1 MYAIYAHSALLWHI
15 YIIFVYIYYYIYTSI
30 SISLV
35 NVDAYTFYIYI
46 YMYKDILL
54 SKCVSGLRKC
64 AALPEVSVTTFS
76 LPWFAGFVVA
86 WRYREIATAARNGL
100 WKNRLVDW
108 RPFWLSMLY
117 GRYIEICYC
126 YGRYIDILYGFWLS
140 MVYGEQNILVYEIN
154 YKPPIVWL
162 IYIYHKHPYE
172 QFFEQI
178 LWTVAK
184 SWIQLNPMV
193 NIPLLGWK
201 TILLVQDFATTVA

>member
-1 MYAIYAHSALLWHI
+1 MCWSYDAFACLYIYYVYVCNLCTFSIFLTQIYNICI
-15 YIIFVYIYYYIYTSI
+15 YIIIFILVSQYLFEMLMHIHYI
-30 SISLV
+30 
-35 NVDAYTFYIYI
+35 IYI

-54 SKCVSGLRKC
+54 SKCVSGLHKW

-108 RPFWLSMLY
+108 RAFWLSMLY

-126 YGRYIDILYGFWLS
+126 YGRCIDILYGFWLS

-162 IYIYHKHPYE
+162 IYIY
-172 QFFEQI
+172 
-178 LWTVAK
+178 
-184 SWIQLNPMV
+184 
-193 NIPLLGWK
+193 IP
-201 TILLVQDFATTVA
+201 